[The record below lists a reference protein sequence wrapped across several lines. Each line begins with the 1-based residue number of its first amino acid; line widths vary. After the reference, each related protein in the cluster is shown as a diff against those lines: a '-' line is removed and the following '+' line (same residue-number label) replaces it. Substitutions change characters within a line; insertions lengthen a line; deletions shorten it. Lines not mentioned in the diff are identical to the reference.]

1 VAALTLAHTVHLF
14 LATDNYAQ
22 QRKIYN
28 PLPMADRLRSLEA
41 LLNDIRCADRVEI
54 EGLEQVSDMQTYA
67 EGRKELDLVIAE
79 RAYFEWF
86 AEWNDRRVEKG
97 LIGYYI
103 LCQPRTTIH
112 GWTMLDSYEN
122 PSANF

>member
-1 VAALTLAHTVHLF
+1 MAEPAKPDHGTFPEKTQYKSTGLFRHASIGGTFNTLHDYHRDYIVAALTLAHTVHLF

-67 EGRKELDLVIAE
+67 EGRKEL
-79 RAYFEWF
+79 
-86 AEWNDRRVEKG
+86 
-97 LIGYYI
+97 
-103 LCQPRTTIH
+103 
-112 GWTMLDSYEN
+112 
-122 PSANF
+122 